1 MSIATEMREM
11 LEEAEEL
18 VEYRSKKVFDT
29 LQVGLHLHL

>member
-18 VEYRSKKVFDT
+18 VEWVRPEEPG
-29 LQVGLHLHL
+29 QVGLHLHL